1 MDHELQVFR
10 FTFEEEVTMLARLI
24 VAGVAGAVIGLER
37 QASGK
42 KAGIRTVM
50 MVSLGSALFTV
61 VSIFGFDR
69 ADTARVAAQ
78 VASGIG
84 FLGAGAIIRHGG
96 SVRGLTTASAI
107 WVAAALG
114 VAAGAGLYVLAIG
127 GAVLASVVL
136 EFLPREPSD
145 DLDEEDRGGGNSV
158 LGRIRG
164 SDEE

>member
-1 MDHELQVFR
+1 MTELDLFR
-10 FTFEEEVTMLARLI
+10 FTVQEELTMLLRLI
-24 VAGVAGAVIGLER
+24 VAGLAGAIIGVER
-37 QASGK
+37 QFSGK

-50 MVSLGSALFTV
+50 MVSLGAALFTV

-96 SVRGLTTASAI
+96 SVRGLTTAAAI

-114 VAAGAGLYVLAIG
+114 VAAGAGLYIVALIG
-127 GAVLASVVL
+127 ALLASLLL
-136 EFLPREPSD
+136 EHLPREPG
-145 DLDEEDRGGGNSV
+145 DEIGYRETRDGES
-158 LGRIRG
+158 
-164 SDEE
+164 